1 MLSHMAAA
9 ASADPV
15 SPELALV
22 DPALATRLRAVRDV
36 LPTEALEPV
45 TVTILVDLEAGER
58 PESPD
63 PERPPAYDV
72 DDPIADLIVHEPSAQ
87 PVEPGSMLTEEK
99 RQTADR
105 IAHEPSPEPVEPAR
119 METDERDPIADLI
132 VHEPSEQPV
141 EPARMLSEEDPR
153 TADLI
158 VHEPSAQP
166 VEPVN
171 MFTEEHEPSADLL
184 VETASPKGEVS
195 GYPSLPQPDA
205 ANLEALDA
213 AEAALREIRDR
224 LTEPTSGR
232 ERRRF
237 RRRFIVASGLSV
249 AAALGVLAASA
260 ALGAATPYS

>member
-45 TVTILVDLEAGER
+45 TVTVRVELEGSEP

-87 PVEPGSMLTEEK
+87 PVEPASMLT
-99 RQTADR
+99 
-105 IAHEPSPEPVEPAR
+105 
-119 METDERDPIADLI
+119 
-132 VHEPSEQPV
+132 
-141 EPARMLSEEDPR
+141 EEDPR

>member
-1 MLSHMAAA
+1 VPSSPAARRNTALGSAGFASPTWAIRPAVGVSMLSHMAAA
-9 ASADPV
+9 ASADHV

-45 TVTILVDLEAGER
+45 TVTVRVELEGSEP

-72 DDPIADLIVHEPSAQ
+72 DDPI
-87 PVEPGSMLTEEK
+87 
-99 RQTADR
+99 
-105 IAHEPSPEPVEPAR
+105 
-119 METDERDPIADLI
+119 
-132 VHEPSEQPV
+132 
-141 EPARMLSEEDPR
+141 
-153 TADLI
+153 ADLI